1 MEAVIFTQMQLVLGA
16 HVDRLFAWGILLQ
29 DCFEDIL
36 NTYHIGIFKLLLFL
50 NNKCMT
56 GILTQVSEMQVSL
69 SWKFQD

>member
-36 NTYHIGIFKLLLFL
+36 NTYHIGIFIF
-50 NNKCMT
+50 
-56 GILTQVSEMQVSL
+56 
-69 SWKFQD
+69 FF